1 MKRVRRFIRK
11 LFRVIA
17 IILLTFLLGLIIII
31 LVSRKDYGNLESG
44 IGQENKTLALT
55 QVNIISMDQGRE
67 ILEKHKTLLID
78 NGLITGILPD
88 SVSIPSGY
96 SVKSLD
102 GKYVMPGLID
112 MHTHIFDRSDLAM
125 YLGYGVTTVRNMMGF
140 PMHLR
145 WREQV
150 NNSTYPGATLI
161 TASPTINSGA
171 NTGPFHKNIKTPQE
185 GMEAVNAYKKKGY
198 DFIKIYDGLDQ
209 QQFESIMQE
218 ADHLD
223 MDVAG
228 HPPHAID
235 LDVLLQYPIT
245 SFEHIEEVIQ
255 GMMDYKLDTVMGREI
270 AKKLKQ
276 NGAKVT
282 ATLSPFHHIYKTTVE
297 GEPFMNSIPKVP
309 INPFIEFIGKK
320 QLSQWIDSNEGTYK
334 WHVDKYRCM
343 QDLVRIL
350 NEEGVTL
357 LLGTDTGPNLTAPG
371 LTLHEEIAL
380 LHENSLSP
388 YAIIKSGTIDA
399 ANTLGMQNEIGSVTK
414 GKKSQLLI
422 LDDDPLTNLDTMR
435 KPYAIINNTQWYDEG
450 KIDGLRK
457 LGSNKSGILM
467 TLGRFLD
474 HILSK

>member
-1 MKRVRRFIRK
+1 MKKILRFTRK
-11 LFRVIA
+11 LLKFLVIA
-17 IILLTFLLGLIIII
+17 LCTLLLFLIAIV
-31 LVSRKDYGNLESG
+31 LVSSKDYGNPESV
-44 IGQENKTLALT
+44 IGQENNALALT
-55 QVNIISMDQGRE
+55 HVNIISMDQGRE
-67 ILEKHKTLLID
+67 VLEKHKTLLID
-78 NGLITGILPD
+78 KGLITGIIPD

-96 SVKSLD
+96 SIKNLN

-150 NNSTYPGATLI
+150 NDGSYPGATLI
-161 TASPTINSGA
+161 TASPTINSGV
-171 NTGPFHKNIKTPQE
+171 NTGPFHKNINTPQE
-185 GMEAVNAYKKKGY
+185 GTEAVSAYKDKGY
-198 DFIKIYDGLDQ
+198 DFIKIYDGLNR

-218 ADHLD
+218 ANHLD

-235 LDVLLQYPIT
+235 LNILLQYPIN

-255 GMMDYKLDTVMGREI
+255 GMMDYELDTVMGRKI

-282 ATLSPFHHIYKTTVE
+282 VTLSPFHHIYKTTVE
-297 GEPFMNSIPKVP
+297 GEAFMNSIPKIP

-343 QDLVRIL
+343 KDLVRIFY
-350 NEEGVTL
+350 EEEVIL

-380 LHENSLSP
+380 LHENGLKP
-388 YAIIKSGTIDA
+388 YAILQSGTIEA
-399 ANTLGMQNEIGSVTK
+399 AKALGMENEIGSITK

-422 LDDDPLTNLDTMR
+422 LNDNPLTHLDAMR
-435 KPYAIINNTQWYDEG
+435 NPYGMINNTLWYNEG
-450 KIDGLRK
+450 DIDDLRK
-457 LGSNKSGILM
+457 LGGDKSGILM

-474 HILSK
+474 HMLKK

>member
-1 MKRVRRFIRK
+1 MKKMLRFTRK
-11 LFRVIA
+11 LLKFLVIA
-17 IILLTFLLGLIIII
+17 LCTLLLFLIVIV
-31 LVSRKDYGNLESG
+31 LVSGKDYGNPESV
-44 IGQENKTLALT
+44 IGQENKALALT
-55 QVNIISMDQGRE
+55 HVNIISMDKGRE
-67 ILEKHKTLLID
+67 VLEKHKTLLID
-78 NGLITGILPD
+78 NSLITGIIPD
-88 SVSIPSGY
+88 SVPIPSGY
-96 SVKSLD
+96 SIKNLN
-102 GKYVMPGLID
+102 GKYVMPGLTD

-150 NNSTYPGATLI
+150 NNGTYPGATLI

-171 NTGPFHKNIKTPQE
+171 NTGPFHKNIKTTHE
-185 GMEAVNAYKKKGY
+185 GMEAVSAYNNKGY
-198 DFIKIYDGLDQ
+198 DFIKIYDGLNQ

-255 GMMDYKLDTVMGREI
+255 GMMDYKLDTILGRRI

-282 ATLSPFHHIYKTTVE
+282 VTLSPFHNIYKTTVE
-297 GEPFMNSIPKVP
+297 GEPFMNSIPEIP

-343 QDLVRIL
+343 QDLVRIF
-350 NEEGVTL
+350 NEEEVTL

-380 LHENSLSP
+380 LQENGLKP
-388 YAIIKSGTIDA
+388 YSILQSGTIEA
-399 ANTLGMQNEIGSVTK
+399 AKALGMENEIGSITK

-422 LDDDPLTNLDTMR
+422 LNDNPLTHLDTMR
-435 KPYAIINNTQWYDEG
+435 NPYAIINNTLWYSEKD
-450 KIDGLRK
+450 IDNLRQ
-457 LGSNKSGILM
+457 LGGDKSGILM

-474 HILSK
+474 HMLKK